1 MASDWFKGQSS
12 VVVLT
17 LLISKSDN
25 RVFCYL
31 SLRYQINNIDLIV
44 HIFHCNGKC
53 VWIGTF
59 FIHLIII

>member
-25 RVFCYL
+25 KVFCYL
-31 SLRYQINNIDLIV
+31 SLRLSDKQHRLNCSHFSL
-44 HIFHCNGKC
+44 
-53 VWIGTF
+53 
-59 FIHLIII
+59 